1 MKAVVCRQLG
11 PPSVLKVEELPA
23 PEMVPGGVRVRMK
36 AAALNFPD
44 VLMVAGGY
52 QLKPDLPFVPGM
64 EGCGEVIEMADDVAG
79 IDIGQRVIVRM
90 RPGAFASEV
99 VQQAGRVLPA
109 PNAFSD
115 EEAAAYMVGYA
126 TAYHCLLDRGALQAG
141 EVALIHGATG
151 GVGLPAIDL
160 AKQAGATVIAT
171 GGSDEKLQVA
181 TRLGADHVINYNH
194 GFRERVL
201 ELTDGRGADVI
212 YDSVGGDVFD
222 ESMRCIAWRGRLVV
236 VGFAAGRIPQLAV
249 NRALLRGCAVVGA
262 RAGEFTRREPEAGRA
277 MERTLLEWAEAG
289 RVRPHISHVLPLE
302 RAVEAFEL
310 IRDRK
315 VVGKAVLRIADA

>member
-11 PPSVLKVEELPA
+11 PPSVLKLEELPSPA
-23 PEMVPGGVRVRMK
+23 MVPGGVRVRMT

-64 EGCGEVIEMADDVAG
+64 EGCGEVIEVADGVDG
-79 IDIGQRVIVRM
+79 IAPGDRVIVRM
-90 RPGAFASEV
+90 RPGTFASEV
-99 VQQAGRVLPA
+99 VQHAARILPA
-109 PNAFSD
+109 PRSFSD
-115 EEAAAYMVGYA
+115 EEAAGYMVGYA
-126 TAYHCLLDRGALQAG
+126 TAYHCLLDRGALLAG

-160 AKQAGATVIAT
+160 AKQAGAMVIAT
-171 GGSDEKLQVA
+171 GGSDEKLKVA
-181 TRLGADHVINYNH
+181 KELGADHVINTND
-194 GFRERVL
+194 GFREKVL

-212 YDSVGGDVFD
+212 YDPVGGDVFD

-236 VGFAAGRIPQLAV
+236 VGFAAGRIPEVAV
-249 NRALLRGCAVVGA
+249 NRALLKGCAVVGA

-277 MERTLLEWAEAG
+277 MERTLLHWAEAG
-289 RVRPHISHVLPLE
+289 KVRPRISHVLPMS

-315 VVGKAVLRIADA
+315 VVGKAVLRMADA